1 MKRRV
6 LALGLC
12 ALLALPL
19 SARADWTEGAENRF
33 YSEGA
38 GTMAARVSLTS
49 QQYLRVA
56 VTPSEASAEFYFL
69 YGDKADEDAFALQLP
84 CLTQAGDLG
93 ESALVSVLPVVN
105 TGNGQRFY
113 VIDTGA
119 PAGCLIVAYS
129 GGRYK
134 TAFDA
139 SSVPGDWASA
149 AIEVQKKDLVLHLTD
164 GAGNTQ
170 DFLLSYDK
178 KSGTFSAEGAAS
190 VSTVTIERPEEE

>member
-1 MKRRV
+1 MKRRI

-119 PAGCLIVAYS
+119 PAGCLIVSYS
-129 GGRYK
+129 GGKYR

-139 SSVPGDWASA
+139 SSVEGGWTSA
-149 AIEVQKKDLVLHLTD
+149 EIEVQKKNLVLHLAD
-164 GAGNTQ
+164 DAGATQ
-170 DFLLSYDK
+170 DYLLTYDK

-190 VSTVTIERPEEE
+190 VSTVTVEE